1 MEEPLTGARTATG
14 GSLINDQHDNNSANM
29 PPEKPA
35 CSVETPTI
43 ADMLANAPAA
53 MKEILRRPSDWT
65 TCATAVL
72 WPCSPDASFVIGHA
86 ALVVDAGYTSDNH
99 QS

>member
-1 MEEPLTGARTATG
+1 M
-14 GSLINDQHDNNSANM
+14 NDQHDDNSANM

-43 ADMLANAPAA
+43 ADMLANEPEA

-65 TCATAVL
+65 TRATGGGRRRRSLAVQPRREFCDRPRRL
-72 WPCSPDASFVIGHA
+72 SCRCRVH
-86 ALVVDAGYTSDNH
+86 VR
-99 QS
+99 